1 MPDPGEKEQTPNGS
15 AAEGQG
21 AEGTGPAAPLAPAE
35 SITPEAR
42 QTADGYFE
50 RGIQATRRGNFDYAL
65 HLYMDGLRLNPL
77 DVEKGHNGLREL
89 AQAWHGTSG
98 SGGLMSVLMSVFAQ
112 VKGMISQTLGRTKD
126 AMMDLLG
133 AVTRSPQDITL
144 LAQLM
149 QTARRLNYMDVAIFW
164 GECAREETLRAKKPQ
179 KQIFTTLADL
189 YQGQEDY
196 RKALDALTHAIKI
209 DPGDR
214 TLDQRCKNLA
224 AQVSIASS
232 KLESVKGFHDI
243 ILDKAQ
249 ASKSA
254 QQQVVHTEEQL
265 EAQYKE
271 LKARYE
277 ADPKNPHKIQA
288 LAECQ
293 HRRGHIDEAMA
304 LLQGAL
310 EQTKEYR
317 FKMRMDDIRMAEVRR
332 VLRGIDE
339 QLEAEPGRAD
349 LQAKRDE
356 IVRQSNAFELEV
368 FIERQKQYPTDMSI
382 RFDLG
387 LREYQVGR
395 FDDAIVSFQ
404 QATRDPKRRIQALN
418 MLGRCFLAK
427 KLYQE
432 AQGQFETA
440 IQQYE
445 LTTDPLA
452 KELRY
457 NLAMSFESQNKLP
470 QAVEWY
476 SVIVQQ
482 DYQYQDAAKR
492 LEALRRKLMES
503 QSEP

>member
-1 MPDPGEKEQTPNGS
+1 
-15 AAEGQG
+15 
-21 AEGTGPAAPLAPAE
+21 
-35 SITPEAR
+35 
-42 QTADGYFE
+42 
-50 RGIQATRRGNFDYAL
+50 
-65 HLYMDGLRLNPL
+65 
-77 DVEKGHNGLREL
+77 
-89 AQAWHGTSG
+89 
-98 SGGLMSVLMSVFAQ
+98 
-112 VKGMISQTLGRTKD
+112 
-126 AMMDLLG
+126 
-133 AVTRSPQDITL
+133 
-144 LAQLM
+144 
-149 QTARRLNYMDVAIFW
+149 
-164 GECAREETLRAKKPQ
+164 
-179 KQIFTTLADL
+179 
-189 YQGQEDY
+189 
-196 RKALDALTHAIKI
+196 
-209 DPGDR
+209 
-214 TLDQRCKNLA
+214 
-224 AQVSIASS
+224 
-232 KLESVKGFHDI
+232 
-243 ILDKAQ
+243 
-249 ASKSA
+249 
-254 QQQVVHTEEQL
+254 
-265 EAQYKE
+265 
-271 LKARYE
+271 
-277 ADPKNPHKIQA
+277 
-288 LAECQ
+288 
-293 HRRGHIDEAMA
+293 MA

-317 FKMRMDDIRMAEVRR
+317 FKMRMDDIRMGEVRR

-427 KLYQE
+427 KLHQE

-445 LTTDPLA
+445 LTNDPLA

-457 NLAMSFESQNKLP
+457 HLAMSFELQNKLP

-492 LEALRRKLMES
+492 LESLRRKLMES
-503 QSEP
+503 QSKP

>member
-1 MPDPGEKEQTPNGS
+1 VPDPVEKEQTPNGS

-21 AEGTGPAAPLAPAE
+21 AEGTGPAASPAPAE

-42 QTADGYFE
+42 QMADTYFE
-50 RGIQATRRGNFDYAL
+50 RGTQATRRGNFDYAL
-65 HLYMDGLRLNPL
+65 RLYTDGLRLNPL
-77 DVEKGHNGLREL
+77 DVEKGHKGLREL

-98 SGGLMSVLMSVFAQ
+98 GGGLMSVVAQ
-112 VKGMISQTLGRTKD
+112 VRGMVSQMLGRTQD

-133 AVTRSPQDITL
+133 AVTRSPQNVTL

-149 QTARRLNYMDVAIFW
+149 QTARRLSYMDVAIFW
-164 GECAREETLRAKKPQ
+164 GECAREETLRPHTKKPQ

-196 RKALDALTHAIKI
+196 RKALDALTYAIKI

-265 EAQYKE
+265 EAQYEE
-271 LKARYE
+271 LKQRYE
-277 ADPKNPHKIQA
+277 ADPNNPHKIQA

-356 IVRQSNAFELEV
+356 IVRQSDAFELEV
-368 FIERQKQYPTDMSI
+368 FIERQKQYPTDMGI
-382 RFDLG
+382 RYDLG

-395 FDDAIVSFQ
+395 LDDAIVSFQ
-404 QATRDPKRRIQALN
+404 QATRDPKRRIPALN

-445 LTTDPLA
+445 LTNDPLA

-457 NLAMSFESQNKLP
+457 NLAMSFELQNKGP

-492 LEALRRKLMES
+492 LESLRRKLTES
-503 QSEP
+503 QSKP

>member
-1 MPDPGEKEQTPNGS
+1 MPDPDQIEQTPNGS

-21 AEGTGPAAPLAPAE
+21 AEGTGAAAPLAPAG

-42 QTADGYFE
+42 QTADSYFE
-50 RGIQATRRGNFDYAL
+50 RGAQATTRGNFDYAL
-65 HLYMDGLRLNPL
+65 RLYMDGLRLNPL
-77 DVEKGHNGLREL
+77 DVEKGHKGLREL

-98 SGGLMSVLMSVFAQ
+98 GGGLMSVVAQ
-112 VKGMISQTLGRTKD
+112 VKGMFSQMLGRTQD
-126 AMMDLLG
+126 AMTDLLG

-149 QTARRLNYMDVAIFW
+149 QTARRLSYMDVAIFW
-164 GECAREETLRAKKPQ
+164 GECAREETLRTKKPQ

-196 RKALDALTHAIKI
+196 QKALDALTYAIKI
-209 DPGDR
+209 DPGNR

-224 AQVSIASS
+224 AQVSITSS

-265 EAQYKE
+265 EAQYEE

-277 ADPKNPHKIQA
+277 ADPNNPHKIQA

-332 VLRGIDE
+332 VLREIDE
-339 QLEAEPGRAD
+339 QLEAAPGRAD

-356 IVRQSNAFELEV
+356 IVRQSGAFELDV
-368 FIERQKQYPTDMSI
+368 FIERQKQYPTDMGI

-387 LREYQVGR
+387 LREYQVNR

-457 NLAMSFESQNKLP
+457 NLAMSFELQNKLP

-492 LEALRRKLMES
+492 LESLRRKLAES
-503 QSEP
+503 QGKP